1 MIGIVLV
8 SHSEALA
15 NAAMELAL
23 QMVHG
28 TQPPIRI
35 AAGAAGGFG
44 TDATAIASA
53 IDDLATTD
61 GVLVI
66 TDLGSAI
73 LSASLALEIRA
84 STHQVVISD
93 GPFVEATTAAVVG
106 AAAGSSLADITA
118 EASNALS
125 AKKTQTVTAPHA
137 SVGNDTAPGNPAA
150 SAEERLINPM
160 GLHARPAS
168 LLVQTAGEFS
178 ADVELTNT
186 TAGRGPVNASSVI
199 GLLSLAASRNDRIRI
214 VANGPDASQAVNA
227 VKQLVLQG
235 FGELS

>member
-15 NAAMELAL
+15 KAAMELAL

-28 TQPPIRI
+28 ARPPIRI

-73 LSASLALEIRA
+73 LSSSLALEIRD

-106 AAAGSSLADITA
+106 AAAGGSLADTAA

-125 AKKTQTVTAPHA
+125 AKKTQTDPGA
-137 SVGNDTAPGNPAA
+137 SPDDIHSPGPAA
-150 SAEERLINPM
+150 STEERLINPM
-160 GLHARPAS
+160 GLHARPAA
-168 LLVQTAGEFS
+168 LLVQTAGEFR
-178 ADVELTNT
+178 ADIELTNT
-186 TAGRGPVNASSVI
+186 TAGRGPVSASSVI

-214 VANGPDASQAVNA
+214 DANGPDAPQAVNA

>member
-15 NAAMELAL
+15 NAAMDLAL

-28 TQPPIRI
+28 ARPPIRI

-53 IDDLATTD
+53 IDDLATMD

-73 LSASLALEIRA
+73 LSSSLALEIRD

-106 AAAGSSLADITA
+106 AAAGGSLADTAA

-125 AKKTQTVTAPHA
+125 AKKTQTDPGA
-137 SVGNDTAPGNPAA
+137 SPDDIHSPGPAA
-150 SAEERLINPM
+150 STEERLINPM
-160 GLHARPAS
+160 GLHARPAA
-168 LLVQTAGEFS
+168 LLVQMAGEFS
-178 ADVELTNT
+178 ADIELTNT
-186 TAGRGPVNASSVI
+186 TAGRGPVNAASVI
-199 GLLSLAASRNDRIRI
+199 GLLSLAASKNDQIRI
-214 VANGPDASQAVNA
+214 EANGRDANQAVNA

>member
-28 TQPPIRI
+28 VQPPIRI
-35 AAGAAGGFG
+35 AAGVAGGFG

-53 IDDLATTD
+53 IDDLATIE

-73 LSASLALEIRA
+73 LSSSLALEIRS
-84 STHQVVISD
+84 STHQVLISD
-93 GPFVEATTAAVVG
+93 GPFVEAATAAVVG
-106 AAAGSSLADITA
+106 SAAGGSLADIAA

-125 AKKTQTVTAPHA
+125 AKKTQDATGQGAPSA
-137 SVGNDTAPGNPAA
+137 EDTDPGSPVV

-160 GLHARPAS
+160 GLHTRPAS
-168 LLVQTAGEFS
+168 LLVQMAGEFS
-178 ADVELTNT
+178 ADIELTNT
-186 TAGRGPVNASSVI
+186 SSGRGPVNASSVI
-199 GLLSLAASRNDRIRI
+199 GLLSLSASKNDRIRI
-214 VANGPDASQAVNA
+214 EASGPDAPQAVNA
-227 VKQLVLQG
+227 VMQLVLQG

>member
-28 TQPPIRI
+28 ARPPIRI

-73 LSASLALEIRA
+73 LSSSLALEIRD

-106 AAAGSSLADITA
+106 AAAGGSLADTAA

-125 AKKTQTVTAPHA
+125 AKKTQTDPGA
-137 SVGNDTAPGNPAA
+137 SPDDIHSPGPAA
-150 SAEERLINPM
+150 STEERLINPM
-160 GLHARPAS
+160 GLHARPAA
-168 LLVQTAGEFS
+168 LLVQMAGEFS
-178 ADVELTNT
+178 ADIELTNT
-186 TAGRGPVNASSVI
+186 TAGRGPVNAASVI
-199 GLLSLAASRNDRIRI
+199 GLLSLAASKNDQIRI
-214 VANGPDASQAVNA
+214 EANGRDANQAVNA

>member
-44 TDATAIASA
+44 TDATAIATA

-61 GVLVI
+61 GALVI

-73 LSASLALEIRA
+73 LSASLALEIRS
-84 STHQVVISD
+84 STHQVLISD

-106 AAAGSSLADITA
+106 AAAGSSLADIAA
-118 EASNALS
+118 EASNALN
-125 AKKTQTVTAPHA
+125 AKKTQTVTAPDA
-137 SVGNDTAPGNPAA
+137 SVGNDTVPGSPVS

-160 GLHARPAS
+160 GLHARPAA
-168 LLVQTAGEFS
+168 LLVQTAGEFR
-178 ADVELTNT
+178 ADIELTNT

-214 VANGPDASQAVNA
+214 DANGLDAAQAVNA

>member
-118 EASNALS
+118 DASNALS

-137 SVGNDTAPGNPAA
+137 SVGNDTAPGGPAA

-214 VANGPDASQAVNA
+214 DANGPDASQAVNA

>member
-15 NAAMELAL
+15 NAAMDLAL

-28 TQPPIRI
+28 ARPSIRI

-53 IDDLATTD
+53 IDDLAPTD

-66 TDLGSAI
+66 TDLGSAV
-73 LSASLALEIRA
+73 LSSSLALEIRS

-106 AAAGSSLADITA
+106 AAAGGSLAGIAAD
-118 EASNALS
+118 ASNALA
-125 AKKTQTVTAPHA
+125 AKKTQGATGQAA
-137 SVGNDTAPGNPAA
+137 SPVEDTGLGGPVV

-160 GLHARPAS
+160 GLHTRPAS
-168 LLVQTAGEFS
+168 LLVQMAGTFS
-178 ADVELTNT
+178 ADIELTNT
-186 TAGRGPVNASSVI
+186 SSGRGPVNASSVI
-199 GLLSLAASRNDRIRI
+199 GLLSLGASKNDRIRI
-214 VANGPDASQAVNA
+214 DASGPDAPQAVNA
-227 VKQLVLQG
+227 VKELVLQG

>member
-15 NAAMELAL
+15 NAAMDLAL

-28 TQPPIRI
+28 VQPPIRI
-35 AAGAAGGFG
+35 AAGVAGGFG

-53 IDDLATTD
+53 IDDLATIE

-73 LSASLALEIRA
+73 LSSSLALEIRS
-84 STHQVVISD
+84 STYEVLISD
-93 GPFVEATTAAVVG
+93 GPFVEATTAAVVS
-106 AAAGSSLADITA
+106 ATTGSSLADVAA

-125 AKKTQTVTAPHA
+125 AKKAQTVTGAGA
-137 SVGNDTAPGNPAA
+137 SVAEDTDPENPAA

-160 GLHARPAS
+160 GLHTRPAA

-178 ADVELTNT
+178 ADIELTNT
-186 TAGRGPVNASSVI
+186 TAGRGPVSASSVI
-199 GLLSLAASRNDRIRI
+199 GLLSLAASKNDQLRID
-214 VANGPDASQAVNA
+214 ANGPDASRAVNA

>member
-28 TQPPIRI
+28 ARPPIRI

-53 IDDLATTD
+53 IDDLATMD

-73 LSASLALEIRA
+73 LSSSLALEIRD

-106 AAAGSSLADITA
+106 AAAGGSLADTAA

-125 AKKTQTVTAPHA
+125 AKKTQTDPGA
-137 SVGNDTAPGNPAA
+137 SPDDIHSPGPAA
-150 SAEERLINPM
+150 STEERLINPM
-160 GLHARPAS
+160 GLHARPAA
-168 LLVQTAGEFS
+168 LLVQMAGEFS
-178 ADVELTNT
+178 ADIELTNT
-186 TAGRGPVNASSVI
+186 TAGRGPVNAASVI
-199 GLLSLAASRNDRIRI
+199 GLLSLAASKNDQIRI
-214 VANGPDASQAVNA
+214 EANGRDANQAVNA

>member
-8 SHSEALA
+8 SHSEELA
-15 NAAMELAL
+15 KAAMELAL

-28 TQPPIRI
+28 ARPPIRI

-73 LSASLALEIRA
+73 LSSSLALEIRD

-106 AAAGSSLADITA
+106 AAAGGSLAGIAA

-125 AKKTQTVTAPHA
+125 AKKTQPVTDPGA
-137 SVGNDTAPGNPAA
+137 SPDDFHSLNPVA

-168 LLVQTAGEFS
+168 LLVQMAGEFS
-178 ADVELTNT
+178 ADIELTNT
-186 TAGRGPVNASSVI
+186 TAGRGPVNAASVI
-199 GLLSLAASRNDRIRI
+199 GLLSLGASQNDQIRI
-214 VANGPDASQAVNA
+214 DASGPDAPQAVNA

>member
-15 NAAMELAL
+15 NAAMDLAL

-28 TQPPIRI
+28 ARPPIRI

-73 LSASLALEIRA
+73 LSSSLALEIRS

-106 AAAGSSLADITA
+106 AATGGSLADIA
-118 EASNALS
+118 ADASNALS
-125 AKKTQTVTAPHA
+125 AKKTQDATGQGA
-137 SVGNDTAPGNPAA
+137 SSAEDTDPGSPVI

-160 GLHARPAS
+160 GLHTRPAS
-168 LLVQTAGEFS
+168 LLVQIAGEFS
-178 ADVELTNT
+178 AYIELTNT
-186 TAGRGPVNASSVI
+186 SAGRGPVNASSVI
-199 GLLSLAASRNDRIRI
+199 GLLSLGANKNDRIRI
-214 VANGPDASQAVNA
+214 DASGPDAPQAVNA
-227 VKQLVLQG
+227 VKELVLQG

>member
-28 TQPPIRI
+28 ARPPIRI

-73 LSASLALEIRA
+73 LSSSLALEIRD

-106 AAAGSSLADITA
+106 AAAGGSLADTAA

-125 AKKTQTVTAPHA
+125 AKKTQTDPGA
-137 SVGNDTAPGNPAA
+137 SPDDIHSPGPAA
-150 SAEERLINPM
+150 STEERLINPM
-160 GLHARPAS
+160 GLHARPAA
-168 LLVQTAGEFS
+168 LLVHTAGEFS
-178 ADVELTNT
+178 ADIELTNT
-186 TAGRGPVNASSVI
+186 TAGRGPVNAASVI
-199 GLLSLAASRNDRIRI
+199 GLLSLAASKNDQIRI
-214 VANGPDASQAVNA
+214 EANGRDAHQAVNA

>member
-8 SHSEALA
+8 SHSGALA
-15 NAAMELAL
+15 NAAVELAL
-23 QMVHG
+23 QMVHV
-28 TQPPIRI
+28 TRPPIRI

-73 LSASLALEIRA
+73 LSSSLALEIRN

-93 GPFVEATTAAVVG
+93 GPFVEATTAAVVA
-106 AAAGSSLADITA
+106 AAAGGSLADIAA

-125 AKKTQTVTAPHA
+125 AKKTQAVTDPGA
-137 SVGNDTAPGNPAA
+137 SPDDIHSLSPMA

-160 GLHARPAS
+160 GLHARPAA

-178 ADVELTNT
+178 ADIELTNT
-186 TAGRGPVNASSVI
+186 TAGRGPVSASSMI
-199 GLLSLAASRNDRIRI
+199 GLLSLAASKNDQIRI
-214 VANGPDASQAVNA
+214 DANGPDAHQAVDA

-235 FGELS
+235 FGEDS

>member
-28 TQPPIRI
+28 ARPPIRI

-53 IDDLATTD
+53 IDDLATMD

-73 LSASLALEIRA
+73 LSSSLALEIRD

-106 AAAGSSLADITA
+106 AAAGGSLAGIAA

-125 AKKTQTVTAPHA
+125 AKKTQTDPGA
-137 SVGNDTAPGNPAA
+137 SPDDIHSPGPAA
-150 SAEERLINPM
+150 STEERLINPM
-160 GLHARPAS
+160 GLHARPAA
-168 LLVQTAGEFS
+168 LLVQMAGEFS
-178 ADVELTNT
+178 ADIELTNT
-186 TAGRGPVNASSVI
+186 TAGRGPVNAASVI
-199 GLLSLAASRNDRIRI
+199 GLLSLAASKNDQIRI
-214 VANGPDASQAVNA
+214 EANGRDANQAVNA